1 MSKSPTPPERQQ
13 PERQQDELAAP
24 KAQPI
29 SLPYRVAGLPTR
41 KPTRFD
47 LRNSAAERAAI
58 AEDLGLLGLSRLVF
72 KGEIRATGARDFVLE
87 ARLEAEFVQ
96 ACSLSL
102 APVPGKIAE
111 TVRRVFTENWEEP
124 DVEEIEMPED
134 DTIEPLPEVI
144 DIGTVVIEA
153 LSLALPLYPRAEG
166 VKLGK
171 LVAAPEGAEEIVDE
185 KLKPFAGLAAL
196 KAKLSGEKS
205 DENE

>member
-1 MSKSPTPPERQQ
+1 MSKSPTPPA
-13 PERQQDELAAP
+13 PQDELAATAAATP

-58 AEDLGLLGLSRLVF
+58 AEDLGLLGLSRLLF
-72 KGEIRATGARDFVLE
+72 KGEIRATGTRDFLLE

-96 ACSLSL
+96 PCSLTL

-111 TVRRVFTENWEEP
+111 DVRRHYSVNWEEP
-124 DVEEIEMPED
+124 EAEEYEIPED
-134 DTIEPLPEVI
+134 DSIEPLPEVI

-153 LSLALPLYPRAEG
+153 LSLSLPLYPRAEG
-166 VKLGK
+166 VNLGK
-171 LVAAPEGAEEIVDE
+171 LVAAPEGAEEIADE

-196 KAKLSGEKS
+196 KAKLSGEKN